1 MAVEIRN
8 HSIQSVR
15 RIGERPLTLS
25 PLGERSSRI
34 CDNVLFMPHHPA
46 QLAIW
51 ISTWLLCGLVF
62 VLILWRP
69 RRIPEY
75 VWAVAG
81 AVMLVLFRL
90 LPLRAAWSAVRS
102 GTDVYLFLAGM
113 MLLAELARNHGVFDW
128 LAAEA
133 MGHAK
138 GSQTRLFVL
147 VYGIGIVV
155 TALLSNDA
163 TAVLLTPAVLAV
175 VRRAKTSPLPY
186 LFACAFIANAASFV
200 LPISNPANL
209 VVFDGRLP
217 ALGEWLRIFLLPSVA
232 AVGMT
237 FLVLWWHSRKDL
249 LPPIHDGASPAT
261 LDARGRRAGMGILL
275 AASALLVTSGLGGPV
290 GPATLI
296 AGILAMLFVAR
307 TDGHVMAASLRSV
320 SWSVI
325 PLVAGLFAIVAALR
339 EVGVLAISADAL
351 KAAAAWPPIAG
362 WSAVAFGFGVAANA
376 INNLPMGLI
385 GASAVLTAHGT
396 RAMHAAVLLGI
407 DLGPNLSVTGSLA
420 TILWLIAMRRENI
433 EVSGWR
439 FLRVGVLVMPPALF
453 LAVLALVLTQ
463 H

>member
-1 MAVEIRN
+1 M
-8 HSIQSVR
+8 
-15 RIGERPLTLS
+15 PL
-25 PLGERSSRI
+25 
-34 CDNVLFMPHHPA
+34 HPA

-62 VLILWRP
+62 FLILWRP

-81 AVMLVLFRL
+81 AVLLVLFRL

-133 MGHAK
+133 MGHAR
-138 GSQTRLFVL
+138 GSQTRLFVF
-147 VYGIGIVV
+147 VFGIGIVV

-175 VRRAKTSPLPY
+175 VRRTKTSPLPY

-200 LPISNPANL
+200 LPISNLANL
-209 VVFDGRLP
+209 VVFDGQLP
-217 ALGEWLRIFLLPSVA
+217 ALGEWLRIFLLPSVGAIA
-232 AVGMT
+232 AT
-237 FLVLWWHSRKDL
+237 FLVLWWHNRRDL
-249 LPPIHDGASPAT
+249 RASIQDGAPPVS
-261 LDARGRRAGMGILL
+261 LDARGRRAALGILL
-275 AASALLVTSGLGGPV
+275 AASALLVTSALGGPV
-290 GPATLI
+290 GPATLL
-296 AGILAMLFVAR
+296 AGILAMFFVAR
-307 TDGHVMAASLRSV
+307 TQGRVMAAALRAV

-325 PLVAGLFAIVAALR
+325 PLVAGLFVMVAALR
-339 EVGVLAISADAL
+339 EVGALAISADAL
-351 KAAAAWPPIAG
+351 KAAAAWPPIASWG
-362 WSAVAFGFGVAANA
+362 AVAFGFGFAANA

-385 GASAVLTAHGT
+385 GAAAVQSAHST
-396 RAMHAAVLLGI
+396 RALHAAVLLGI

-463 H
+463 R

>member
-1 MAVEIRN
+1 
-8 HSIQSVR
+8 
-15 RIGERPLTLS
+15 
-25 PLGERSSRI
+25 
-34 CDNVLFMPHHPA
+34 MPHHPT

-51 ISTWLLCGLVF
+51 IATWLLCGLVF
-62 VLILWRP
+62 LLILWRP

-81 AVMLVLFRL
+81 AALLVLFRL
-90 LPLRAAWSAVRS
+90 LPIQSAWSAVRS
-102 GTDVYLFLAGM
+102 GTDVYFFLAGM

-138 GSQTRLFVL
+138 GSQTRLLVL
-147 VYGIGIVV
+147 VYGIGVVV

-186 LFACAFIANAASFV
+186 LFACAFIANAASFL

-209 VVFDGRLP
+209 VVFDGNLP
-217 ALGEWLRIFLLPSVA
+217 ALVEWLRIFLLPSVA
-232 AVGMT
+232 AIGMT
-237 FLVLWWHSRKDL
+237 FLVLWWHSLAEL
-249 LPPIHDGASPAT
+249 LPQIQDRASPAT
-261 LDARGRRAGMGILL
+261 LDAKGRRAGMGILL
-275 AASALLVTSGLGGPV
+275 AASALLITSGLGGPV

-296 AGILAMLFVAR
+296 AGILAMFFVAR
-307 TDGHVMAASLRSV
+307 TDLQVMTAALRSV
-320 SWSVI
+320 SWGVI
-325 PLVAGLFAIVAALR
+325 ALVAGLFVMVAALR
-339 EVGVLAISADAL
+339 EVGVLAMSAHAL
-351 KAAAAWPPIAG
+351 EAAAAWPPVAG
-362 WSAVAFGFGVAANA
+362 YSAVAFGFGIAANA

-396 RAMHAAVLLGI
+396 RAMHAAVLLGV

-439 FLRVGVLVMPPALF
+439 FLRVGVLVMPTALF
-453 LAVLALVLTQ
+453 LAVRALVLTQ

>member
-1 MAVEIRN
+1 MAVGIRKR
-8 HSIQSVR
+8 SIQPLR
-15 RIGERPLTLS
+15 RLENRPPAFS
-25 PLGERSSRI
+25 ADEERSCRV
-34 CDNVLFMPHHPA
+34 CDNVRLMPHHPA
-46 QLAIW
+46 QIAIW

-62 VLILWRP
+62 ILILWRP

-81 AVMLVLFRL
+81 AALLVLFRL
-90 LPLRAAWSAVRS
+90 LPLRAAWAAIRS
-102 GTDVYLFLAGM
+102 GVDVYLFLAGM

-128 LAAEA
+128 LAGEA
-133 MGHAK
+133 MGHAR

-155 TALLSNDA
+155 TTLLSNDA

-209 VVFDGRLP
+209 VVFDGQLP
-217 ALGEWLRIFLLPSVA
+217 ALPEWARIFLLPSVA
-232 AVGMT
+232 SIVVT
-237 FLVLWWHSRKDL
+237 FFVLWWHSRADL
-249 LPPIHDGASPAT
+249 RLPIHDGSTPAT
-261 LDARGRRAGMGILL
+261 LDATGRRAGIGILL
-275 AASALLVTSGLGGPV
+275 AATALLVTSAMGGPV
-290 GPATLI
+290 GPATFL
-296 AGILAMLFVAR
+296 AGILAIFFVAR
-307 TDGHVMAASLRSV
+307 TDGHAMATAVCSV

-325 PLVAGLFAIVAALR
+325 PLVAGLFVIVAALR
-339 EVGVLAISADAL
+339 EVGVLAISAYAL
-351 KAAAAWPPIAG
+351 QTAAAWPPFA
-362 WSAVAFGFGVAANA
+362 SFNAVAFGFGITANA

-385 GASAVLTAHGT
+385 GAAAVEGAHSS
-396 RAMHAAVLLGI
+396 RALHAAVLLGI

-433 EVSGWR
+433 EVSAWR
-439 FLRVGVLVMPPALF
+439 FLRVGILVMPPALF
-453 LAVLALVLTQ
+453 LAVLALILTQ